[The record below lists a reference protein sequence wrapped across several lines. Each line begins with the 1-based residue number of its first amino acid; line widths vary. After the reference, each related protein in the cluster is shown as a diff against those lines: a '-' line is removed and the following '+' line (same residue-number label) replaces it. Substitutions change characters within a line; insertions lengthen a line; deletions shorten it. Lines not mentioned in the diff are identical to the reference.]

1 MDMLTQI
8 AWSALPALLS
18 GIVLAIFGRQQNKRD
33 KAADKRE
40 EERKKSE
47 VVKLDLLVAT
57 AELTRATAVAV
68 KYGNTNGEMSEG
80 LRRYNEAIEQ
90 FREFERDKLAEQVQI
105 GRLIKKVVD
114 FFNKV
119 SNSYIILNRLL
130 KEVKTEMTKKWWKA
144 AGIRAVKTIAQ
155 TAIATIG
162 ASVLLSEV
170 NWLAVASAS
179 ALAGILSLL
188 TSVAGLPE
196 LEE

>member
-1 MDMLTQI
+1 MDIITQI

-18 GIVLAIFGRQQNKRD
+18 GIVLAIFGRRQNKRD

-90 FREFERDKLAEQVQI
+90 FREFERDKIAEH
-105 GRLIKKVVD
+105 
-114 FFNKV
+114 
-119 SNSYIILNRLL
+119 
-130 KEVKTEMTKKWWKA
+130 A
-144 AGIRAVKTIAQ
+144 
-155 TAIATIG
+155 
-162 ASVLLSEV
+162 
-170 NWLAVASAS
+170 
-179 ALAGILSLL
+179 
-188 TSVAGLPE
+188 
-196 LEE
+196 

>member
-33 KAADKRE
+33 KAADKR

-90 FREFERDKLAEQVQI
+90 FREFERDKLAEQV
-105 GRLIKKVVD
+105 
-114 FFNKV
+114 
-119 SNSYIILNRLL
+119 
-130 KEVKTEMTKKWWKA
+130 
-144 AGIRAVKTIAQ
+144 
-155 TAIATIG
+155 
-162 ASVLLSEV
+162 
-170 NWLAVASAS
+170 
-179 ALAGILSLL
+179 
-188 TSVAGLPE
+188 
-196 LEE
+196 

>member
-1 MDMLTQI
+1 M
-8 AWSALPALLS
+8 
-18 GIVLAIFGRQQNKRD
+18 
-33 KAADKRE
+33 
-40 EERKKSE
+40 
-47 VVKLDLLVAT
+47 
-57 AELTRATAVAV
+57 
-68 KYGNTNGEMSEG
+68 
-80 LRRYNEAIEQ
+80 
-90 FREFERDKLAEQVQI
+90 
-105 GRLIKKVVD
+105 VD

-179 ALAGILSLL
+179 VLAGILSLL

>member
-1 MDMLTQI
+1 M
-8 AWSALPALLS
+8 
-18 GIVLAIFGRQQNKRD
+18 
-33 KAADKRE
+33 
-40 EERKKSE
+40 
-47 VVKLDLLVAT
+47 
-57 AELTRATAVAV
+57 
-68 KYGNTNGEMSEG
+68 
-80 LRRYNEAIEQ
+80 
-90 FREFERDKLAEQVQI
+90 
-105 GRLIKKVVD
+105 VD

-179 ALAGILSLL
+179 AVAGILSLL

>member
-1 MDMLTQI
+1 MQRRYSEKYCGGTGKIVDMLTQI

-18 GIVLAIFGRQQNKRD
+18 GIVLAIFGRRQNKRD

-90 FREFERDKLAEQVQI
+90 FREFERDKLAEQV
-105 GRLIKKVVD
+105 
-114 FFNKV
+114 
-119 SNSYIILNRLL
+119 
-130 KEVKTEMTKKWWKA
+130 
-144 AGIRAVKTIAQ
+144 
-155 TAIATIG
+155 
-162 ASVLLSEV
+162 
-170 NWLAVASAS
+170 
-179 ALAGILSLL
+179 
-188 TSVAGLPE
+188 
-196 LEE
+196 